1 MKELPKELQ
10 SLDLEAIG
18 SVVSPRAKLNILNH
32 QSVCS
37 RDEFVSTCYNL
48 FQVTD
53 ADIPKEAK
61 PSFYLKNIL
70 PILLKNG
77 VVHFLG
83 FGHRLAFDPIPFQLQ
98 VHNKL
103 LKPYL

>member
-1 MKELPKELQ
+1 MKYSYQLKCL
-10 SLDLEAIG
+10 L
-18 SVVSPRAKLNILNH
+18 H
-32 QSVCS
+32 Y
-37 RDEFVSTCYNL
+37 EFVSNSFYNS

-53 ADIPKEAK
+53 VDIPKEAK
-61 PSFYLKNIL
+61 PSFYFKHII

-103 LKPYL
+103 